1 MVAKCSTHQQSTNC
15 NIPKYAVNSCV
26 FTCTEFSMPSRKC
39 LACGQYF
46 KPCPQ
51 TREQRYCSKSKC
63 QNERRRR
70 SKEKQRKS
78 EYSSGYDV
86 SQSGAITGAYLST
99 NDTISPQLPETSNTG
114 QLPPGRYLL
123 RRLDGDGIAK
133 GHAWLAE
140 IRILSAFPEDG

>member
-1 MVAKCSTHQQSTNC
+1 
-15 NIPKYAVNSCV
+15 
-26 FTCTEFSMPSRKC
+26 MPSRKC

-63 QNERRRR
+63 QSERRRR

-78 EYSSGYDV
+78 EYAYSCQSSL
-86 SQSGAITGAYLST
+86 QALNTGST
-99 NDTISPQLPETSNTG
+99 QCTDEAISPQLAKTINPG

-123 RRLDGDGIAK
+123 RRLDGDGNAT
-133 GHAWLAE
+133 GYAWLAE

>member
-1 MVAKCSTHQQSTNC
+1 
-15 NIPKYAVNSCV
+15 
-26 FTCTEFSMPSRKC
+26 MPSRKC

-51 TREQRYCSKSKC
+51 TREQRYCSKTEC
-63 QNERRRR
+63 QRERRRR
-70 SKEKQRKS
+70 TKVKQRHSDS
-78 EYSSGYDV
+78 EFSRLLPTPDPATRNTRTTDNPDISE
-86 SQSGAITGAYLST
+86 QLAAI
-99 NDTISPQLPETSNTG
+99 NIG

-123 RRLDGDGIAK
+123 TRLDSDGIAK